1 MHKPKHCSEPNRLI
15 QHEKSCSV
23 LKGHAVHIPF
33 LWIIPLIAGTSLY
46 FLANVQ
52 RVAIPGA
59 IFGTLQSEL
68 NVSASWITWLGASFM
83 YVYAL
88 NQLVIGFMVENYGG
102 RRVILCGALVFC
114 IGSILFPLSRNLPL
128 LYFSR
133 VLVGFGASSL
143 YLSLVQEARRLFKE
157 KHFPVA
163 LSSVIFT
170 GYAGGI
176 LAGAPFVIGAEAIG
190 WRNLLL
196 LLGGF
201 ALAGWFIF
209 TAACRTE
216 NVPELGR
223 KKERFSLRPY
233 FNLLRLPNNRKIYL
247 CTGMHF
253 GIYYV
258 LQTVI
263 GKKYLEDFLG
273 LPSES
278 AAWILSLMAILA
290 AFSGFVPVLL
300 GKLIGGR
307 IKIFIIGSG
316 CMSTFVCCGLALM
329 TALNVKSPAVAVF
342 LCMLAVTASLSP
354 IAIPLLFVTNEPK
367 EAGLAVCLFN
377 FSLYFF
383 VALFGNAVGILLGCF
398 ESDRLGSLHTYGEDA
413 WLSIFSMLA
422 LLSIFV
428 LATSCGLTESKSN
441 K

>member
-1 MHKPKHCSEPNRLI
+1 MNPPSSGRACETKPGKAAL
-15 QHEKSCSV
+15 
-23 LKGHAVHIPF
+23 L
-33 LWIIPLIAGTSLY
+33 LLLAGTGLY

-88 NQLVIGFMVENYGG
+88 SQLAIGFMVENYGG
-102 RRVILCGALVFC
+102 RRVIFCGALIFC
-114 IGSILFPLSRNLPL
+114 LGCILFPLSHSLSL
-128 LYFSR
+128 LYISR
-133 VLVGFGASSL
+133 VLVGVGASSL
-143 YLSLVQEARRLFKE
+143 YLSLVQEARRIFPE

-163 LSSVIFT
+163 LSTVIFT

-176 LAGAPFVIGAEAIG
+176 MAGAPFVIGAGAIG
-190 WRNLLL
+190 WRTLLL

-201 ALAGWFIF
+201 ALAGWTIF
-209 TAACRTE
+209 AIACGVE
-216 NVPELGR
+216 NISVPAR
-223 KKERFSLRPY
+223 KKERLSLRRY
-233 FNLLRLPNNRKIYL
+233 FRILTLPNNRKIYL

-273 LPSES
+273 FSSES
-278 AAWILSLMAILA
+278 AGWVLSLMAILA
-290 AFSGFVPVLL
+290 ALSGFVPVLL

-307 IKIFIIGSG
+307 IKTFVIGSG

-329 TALNVKSPAVAVF
+329 TAFHVKSPAVAVL

-354 IAIPLLFVTNEPK
+354 IAIPLLFVTNASK

-383 VALFGNAVGILLGCF
+383 VALFGNVVGLLLGCF
-398 ESDRLGSLHTYGEDA
+398 ESVAVGPPHTYEDDA

-422 LLSIFV
+422 LLSSIV
-428 LATSCGLTESKSN
+428 LVTSCRLKESTGSAH
-441 K
+441 